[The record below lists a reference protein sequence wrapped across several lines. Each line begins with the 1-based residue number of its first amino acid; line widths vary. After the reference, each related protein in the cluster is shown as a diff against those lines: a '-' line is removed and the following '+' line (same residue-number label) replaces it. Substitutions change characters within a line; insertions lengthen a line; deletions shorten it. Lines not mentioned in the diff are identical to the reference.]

1 MVGRIIDFETNG
13 NVVKFYLGGGEY
25 YTGDDWD
32 DKPYENNAGKVYDK
46 YIKGTRVMYFD
57 IDDLILE
64 PREMVEKYSKDDMKE
79 RKVPC
84 IIRVSKELL
93 QKQTES
99 HDFEY
104 WNKFHGTSEENE
116 CIEKFYFGDLLLD
129 GTFVDTDSFAV
140 RLEDL
145 LQLSSAYALNNKMK
159 NKGAEDDEETE
170 NKPYKVKE
178 FRKIVKEMANLYE
191 QKNSNNGNSFSKLY
205 QELGAISGL
214 VPLHNKLT
222 RLTTLIKCGPEKNKF
237 ESIEDT
243 LKDLACYAVM
253 NLIEMDRIT
262 KDKTTDEDFEKIW
275 FESFEED

>member
-1 MVGRIIDFETNG
+1 MVGKIIDFEKNG
-13 NVVKFYLGGGEY
+13 NVVKFYLGDNY
-25 YTGDDWD
+25 PDNKDYTGDDWD
-32 DKPYENNAGKVYDK
+32 DKSYESNAGKVYDK

-64 PREMVEKYSKDDMKE
+64 PKEMVEIYSKDDMKA

-93 QKQTES
+93 KKYPEP
-99 HDFEY
+99 HNFEY
-104 WNKFHGTSEENE
+104 WNKFNGTSEENT
-116 CIEKFYFGDLLLD
+116 CIEKFYFGDLLLE
-129 GTFVDTDSFAV
+129 GTFVYTDDFAG

-145 LQLSSAYALNNKMK
+145 LQLSSAYALNNKME
-159 NKGAEDDEETE
+159 NKGAEDDEETK
-170 NKPYKVKE
+170 NKPYEVKE

-191 QKNSNNGNSFSKLY
+191 QKNSNYGNSFSKLY

-222 RLTTLIKCGPEKNKF
+222 RLTTLIKGGAEKNKF

-253 NLIEMDRIT
+253 NLIERNRICDN
-262 KDKTTDEDFEKIW
+262 DKNKR
-275 FESFEED
+275 